1 MKIARNC
8 AQNMYCLGGV
18 YSGGMAD
25 TSGPLSSTQRL
36 LSIIELQ
43 NVIAAAAFD
52 TDEIMR
58 LVTQRAALLLG
69 SGASVTVELVEGDD
83 VVIRATS
90 GAEHRLGL
98 RRSQKSTLSGR
109 CVAQRKP
116 IATDDH
122 LALCVPL
129 VHGEHV
135 VGTVSAA
142 RATAFVPEDTELL
155 RILATII
162 AIPLHKTRSF
172 PRPRYDNTHDALTGL
187 LNRRAF
193 EERVGVELARRA
205 RYAQSFSLAM
215 LDLDGFNTANDRFGE
230 AAGDEL
236 LRTTGMILANHTRVM
251 DACFR
256 LGGDEFAIVM
266 PGTALDGAQIVVD
279 RCRTQIADA
288 NLLDGTV
295 TACVG
300 IVEATD
306 EPFDRLV
313 ERATK
318 ALLADKA
325 ARTSA

>member
-1 MKIARNC
+1 
-8 AQNMYCLGGV
+8 
-18 YSGGMAD
+18 MA
-25 TSGPLSSTQRL
+25 TAPGPLPSTQHL
-36 LSIIELQ
+36 ISVIELQ
-43 NVIAAAAFD
+43 NTIAAAAFN

-58 LVTQRAALLLG
+58 LVAQRAASLLG
-69 SGASVTVELVEGDD
+69 NGASAMVELVEGDD
-83 VVIRATS
+83 VVCRATS
-90 GAEHRLGL
+90 GAEHKLGL
-98 RRSQKSTLSGR
+98 RRSQKSTLAGR
-109 CVAQRKP
+109 CVSQRKA
-116 IATDDH
+116 IAADDQR
-122 LALCVPL
+122 ALCVPL

-135 VGTVSAA
+135 VGTLSAA
-142 RATAFVPEDTELL
+142 RGSAFAPEDIELL
-155 RILATII
+155 RILANII

-205 RYAQSFSLAM
+205 RYAQSFSLAL

-236 LRTTGMILANHTRVM
+236 LRTTGVILANHTRVM

-266 PGTALDGAQIVVD
+266 PGTMLDGARIVVE
-279 RCRTQIADA
+279 RCRSQIADA

-306 EPFDRLV
+306 EPIDRLT
-313 ERATK
+313 ERATQ

-325 ARTSA
+325 ARSRG